1 MVEAALYQDGVRVS
15 TPASLADT
23 FRELRE
29 QQDGMAWIGLARPT
43 EAEIL
48 SLAAEFDLHPL
59 AVEDAM
65 EAHQRPKLERYGDT
79 LFVVLRA
86 ARYLDAPEEV
96 DFGELHVFVGPDFL
110 ITVRHGAAP
119 DLSAV
124 RRRMEETPE
133 LLKLGPEAVLYAILD
148 AVVDGYAPVVA
159 GVQNDIDE
167 IETEVFRGDPEVS
180 RRIYEL
186 SREMVEFQRAT
197 RPLVGML
204 HGLMAGFAK
213 YGTDEELQ
221 RYLRDVADHVTH
233 TSERVDGFRQAL
245 TDILTVNATLV
256 TQQQNAEMRAL
267 AEAGFEQNEEIK
279 KISSWAAI
287 LFAPTLVGT
296 IYGMNFEHMP
306 ELQLELRIP
315 LRDRPDGGGLRQFVR
330 DFQAAGLALTT
341 SCRAQFFCGLC
352 SRIGATIR
360 PPGRHRPGSSSA
372 GEAAGGTAGSWET
385 AAAGAWTRHEAT
397 ARTTRPARGSLP
409 QPGPAPPAVAGAAHP
424 RRPHRAHRMG
434 RRLPPARLPHPG
446 SRVTDMPE
454 LHTRLLA
461 DVIALGSPYPLV
473 LTGGYAVRA
482 HHLINRPSQD
492 LDVATE
498 NPAPMADIAATLPP
512 AWKQLDVL
520 VRPGRGQEPT
530 RHGVRLC
537 RGRCE
542 AVFGT
547 GESQVADWGVD
558 APGTGSTSHLCSASP
573 LRGLGTR
580 TVPVSGEA
588 GAITRFLSRRV

>member
-1 MVEAALYQDGVRVS
+1 MSERRARPASKNGRKSAWRRALNPPATPPAEPPAGGPDAPAPEPADAASVVQATLYRDGVRVS
-15 TPASLADT
+15 SSASLADT
-23 FRELRE
+23 FRQLRDE
-29 QQDGMAWIGLARPT
+29 PSGMAWIGLARPT
-43 EAEIL
+43 ESELL
-48 SLAAEFDLHPL
+48 SLAEEFDLHPL

-65 EAHQRPKLERYGDT
+65 EAHQRPKLERYGET

-96 DFGELHVFVGPDFL
+96 DFGELHVFVGPDFV

-148 AVVDGYAPVVA
+148 AVVDGYVPVVA

-167 IETEVFRGDPEVS
+167 IETEVFRGDPAVS

-204 HGLMAGFAK
+204 HSLMAGFAK

-245 TDILTVNATLV
+245 ADILTVNATLV

-296 IYGMNFEHMP
+296 IYGMNF
-306 ELQLELRIP
+306 
-315 LRDRPDGGGLRQFVR
+315 DR
-330 DFQAAGLALTT
+330 
-341 SCRAQFFCGLC
+341 
-352 SRIGATIR
+352 
-360 PPGRHRPGSSSA
+360 
-372 GEAAGGTAGSWET
+372 
-385 AAAGAWTRHEAT
+385 
-397 ARTTRPARGSLP
+397 
-409 QPGPAPPAVAGAAHP
+409 
-424 RRPHRAHRMG
+424 
-434 RRLPPARLPHPG
+434 
-446 SRVTDMPE
+446 MPE
-454 LHTRLLA
+454 LHWVLGYPFAIILMAVVCTSLY
-461 DVIALGSPYPLV
+461 VIFK
-473 LTGGYAVRA
+473 R
-482 HHLINRPSQD
+482 
-492 LDVATE
+492 
-498 NPAPMADIAATLPP
+498 
-512 AWKQLDVL
+512 K
-520 VRPGRGQEPT
+520 
-530 RHGVRLC
+530 
-537 RGRCE
+537 
-542 AVFGT
+542 
-547 GESQVADWGVD
+547 DW
-558 APGTGSTSHLCSASP
+558 L
-573 LRGLGTR
+573 
-580 TVPVSGEA
+580 
-588 GAITRFLSRRV
+588 

>member
-1 MVEAALYQDGVRVS
+1 MPERRARPVPTRGNRKPIWRRAAAPATEPPSDPPVSGPAPADAKTDAVEAGSVVQAALYRDGVRVA
-15 TPASLADT
+15 TPATLADT

-29 QQDGMAWIGLARPT
+29 QPDGMAWIGLARPT
-43 EAEIL
+43 ENEIL

-65 EAHQRPKLERYGDT
+65 EAHQRPKLERYGET

-86 ARYLDAPEEV
+86 ARYLDASEEV
-96 DFGELHVFVGPDFL
+96 DFGELHVFLGPDFL

-133 LLKLGPEAVLYAILD
+133 LLSLGPEAVLYAILD
-148 AVVDGYAPVVA
+148 AVVDGYAPVVS

-167 IETEVFRGDPEVS
+167 IETEVFGGDPWVS

-213 YGTDEELQ
+213 YGTDDELQ

-296 IYGMNFEHMP
+296 IYGMNFTHMP
-306 ELQLELRIP
+306 ELHWTLGYPFAIVLMAVVCTSLYVIFKR
-315 LRDRPDGGGLRQFVR
+315 RDWL
-330 DFQAAGLALTT
+330 
-341 SCRAQFFCGLC
+341 
-352 SRIGATIR
+352 
-360 PPGRHRPGSSSA
+360 
-372 GEAAGGTAGSWET
+372 
-385 AAAGAWTRHEAT
+385 
-397 ARTTRPARGSLP
+397 
-409 QPGPAPPAVAGAAHP
+409 
-424 RRPHRAHRMG
+424 
-434 RRLPPARLPHPG
+434 
-446 SRVTDMPE
+446 
-454 LHTRLLA
+454 
-461 DVIALGSPYPLV
+461 
-473 LTGGYAVRA
+473 
-482 HHLINRPSQD
+482 
-492 LDVATE
+492 
-498 NPAPMADIAATLPP
+498 
-512 AWKQLDVL
+512 
-520 VRPGRGQEPT
+520 
-530 RHGVRLC
+530 
-537 RGRCE
+537 
-542 AVFGT
+542 
-547 GESQVADWGVD
+547 
-558 APGTGSTSHLCSASP
+558 
-573 LRGLGTR
+573 
-580 TVPVSGEA
+580 
-588 GAITRFLSRRV
+588 

>member
-1 MVEAALYQDGVRVS
+1 MPERPNGRNGGRRSVWRRAVTAAPSTETPTAATGPSEPAEPVSVVQAALYRDGVRVS
-15 TPASLADT
+15 SPTTLAET

-29 QQDGMAWIGLARPT
+29 QPSGMAWIGLARPT
-43 EAEIL
+43 AEELL

-96 DFGELHVFVGPDFL
+96 DFGELHVFVGPDFV

-124 RRRMEETPE
+124 RRRMEDSPE

-148 AVVDGYAPVVA
+148 AVVDGYAPVVS

-213 YGTDEELQ
+213 YETDEELQ

-245 TDILTVNATLV
+245 TEILTVNATLV

-267 AEAGFEQNEEIK
+267 AEAGFEQNEEVK

-296 IYGMNFEHMP
+296 IYGMNFSHMP
-306 ELQLELRIP
+306 ELHWAFGYPFAIGLMGVVCVSLYVIFKR
-315 LRDRPDGGGLRQFVR
+315 RDWL
-330 DFQAAGLALTT
+330 
-341 SCRAQFFCGLC
+341 
-352 SRIGATIR
+352 
-360 PPGRHRPGSSSA
+360 
-372 GEAAGGTAGSWET
+372 
-385 AAAGAWTRHEAT
+385 
-397 ARTTRPARGSLP
+397 
-409 QPGPAPPAVAGAAHP
+409 
-424 RRPHRAHRMG
+424 
-434 RRLPPARLPHPG
+434 
-446 SRVTDMPE
+446 
-454 LHTRLLA
+454 
-461 DVIALGSPYPLV
+461 
-473 LTGGYAVRA
+473 
-482 HHLINRPSQD
+482 
-492 LDVATE
+492 
-498 NPAPMADIAATLPP
+498 
-512 AWKQLDVL
+512 
-520 VRPGRGQEPT
+520 
-530 RHGVRLC
+530 
-537 RGRCE
+537 
-542 AVFGT
+542 
-547 GESQVADWGVD
+547 
-558 APGTGSTSHLCSASP
+558 
-573 LRGLGTR
+573 
-580 TVPVSGEA
+580 
-588 GAITRFLSRRV
+588 

>member
-1 MVEAALYQDGVRVS
+1 MSERRARSASKNTGHAKSTGNAKETGSAKDARKSVWRRALNPPAAPPAQPPSPRPDAPEPESTDVASVVQAALYRDGVRVS
-15 TPASLADT
+15 TPSSLSDT
-23 FRELRE
+23 FRQLRE
-29 QQDGMAWIGLARPT
+29 QPAGVAWIGLARPT
-43 EAEIL
+43 EAELL

-79 LFVVLRA
+79 LFVVLSA
-86 ARYLDAPEEV
+86 ARYLDAAEEV
-96 DFGELHVFVGPDFL
+96 DFGELHVFVGPDFV

-124 RRRMEETPE
+124 RRRMEDTPE

-148 AVVDGYAPVVA
+148 AVVDGYVPVVS

-167 IETEVFRGDPEVS
+167 IETEVFRGDPKVS

-306 ELQLELRIP
+306 ELSWTFGYPFAIGLMGVVCVSLYVIFKR
-315 LRDRPDGGGLRQFVR
+315 RDWL
-330 DFQAAGLALTT
+330 
-341 SCRAQFFCGLC
+341 
-352 SRIGATIR
+352 
-360 PPGRHRPGSSSA
+360 
-372 GEAAGGTAGSWET
+372 
-385 AAAGAWTRHEAT
+385 
-397 ARTTRPARGSLP
+397 
-409 QPGPAPPAVAGAAHP
+409 
-424 RRPHRAHRMG
+424 
-434 RRLPPARLPHPG
+434 
-446 SRVTDMPE
+446 
-454 LHTRLLA
+454 
-461 DVIALGSPYPLV
+461 
-473 LTGGYAVRA
+473 
-482 HHLINRPSQD
+482 
-492 LDVATE
+492 
-498 NPAPMADIAATLPP
+498 
-512 AWKQLDVL
+512 
-520 VRPGRGQEPT
+520 
-530 RHGVRLC
+530 
-537 RGRCE
+537 
-542 AVFGT
+542 
-547 GESQVADWGVD
+547 
-558 APGTGSTSHLCSASP
+558 
-573 LRGLGTR
+573 
-580 TVPVSGEA
+580 
-588 GAITRFLSRRV
+588 

>member
-1 MVEAALYQDGVRVS
+1 MPERRARPVPTRGNRKPIWRRAVAPATEPPSDPPASGPAPADAKTDAVEAGSVVQAALYRDGVRVA
-15 TPASLADT
+15 TPATLADT

-29 QQDGMAWIGLARPT
+29 QPDGMAWIGLARPT
-43 EAEIL
+43 ENEIL

-65 EAHQRPKLERYGDT
+65 EAHQRPKLERYGET

-86 ARYLDAPEEV
+86 ARYLDASEEV
-96 DFGELHVFVGPDFL
+96 DFGELHVFLGPDFL

-133 LLKLGPEAVLYAILD
+133 LLSLGPEAVLYAILD
-148 AVVDGYAPVVA
+148 AVVDGYAPVVS

-167 IETEVFRGDPEVS
+167 IETEVFGGDPWVS

-213 YGTDEELQ
+213 YGTDDELQ

-296 IYGMNFEHMP
+296 IYGMNFTHMP
-306 ELQLELRIP
+306 ELHWTLGYPFAIVLMAVVCTSLYVIFKR
-315 LRDRPDGGGLRQFVR
+315 RDWL
-330 DFQAAGLALTT
+330 
-341 SCRAQFFCGLC
+341 
-352 SRIGATIR
+352 
-360 PPGRHRPGSSSA
+360 
-372 GEAAGGTAGSWET
+372 
-385 AAAGAWTRHEAT
+385 
-397 ARTTRPARGSLP
+397 
-409 QPGPAPPAVAGAAHP
+409 
-424 RRPHRAHRMG
+424 
-434 RRLPPARLPHPG
+434 
-446 SRVTDMPE
+446 
-454 LHTRLLA
+454 
-461 DVIALGSPYPLV
+461 
-473 LTGGYAVRA
+473 
-482 HHLINRPSQD
+482 
-492 LDVATE
+492 
-498 NPAPMADIAATLPP
+498 
-512 AWKQLDVL
+512 
-520 VRPGRGQEPT
+520 
-530 RHGVRLC
+530 
-537 RGRCE
+537 
-542 AVFGT
+542 
-547 GESQVADWGVD
+547 
-558 APGTGSTSHLCSASP
+558 
-573 LRGLGTR
+573 
-580 TVPVSGEA
+580 
-588 GAITRFLSRRV
+588 